1 MKVFTSI
8 AKIGKLEI
16 HWQIFIGL
24 LLGILFGIFF
34 KNQVQYTN
42 WMGEVFMR
50 AINMVIVPLML
61 TSIIS
66 GVSALGNSS
75 NLGRLSLKTFSY
87 YIVTSL
93 MAILTGLF
101 FVNLV
106 APGKNAAL
114 GLNQNL
120 LPEGLET
127 KSLSETLMQIVP
139 DNIFEA
145 FSAGDMLAIIFFSIM
160 FGFFI
165 TKVSKGAQDFLNNF
179 FSSSF
184 EVVMKITLFIIKF
197 SPIGVFSIVAKQV
210 AANSDLF
217 TLAKTLGVYM
227 LVVLVGLFVHSAISL
242 PLLVRI
248 LGRANPIKHA
258 KSMQAPLLMA
268 FSTCSSGATLS
279 LTMESVEKKAGVSS
293 KITGFV
299 LPLGST
305 VNMDGTALYECVAAM
320 FIAQAYGIELTY
332 MEQFLIVLTS
342 LLASIGAASI
352 PMSGLVMLTIVLTSV
367 GLPLEGVGLILAV
380 DRVLDMFRTS
390 VNVWSDMCGAVII
403 AKSEGETLN
412 Y

>member
-1 MKVFTSI
+1 MKIFTYI
-8 AKIGKLEI
+8 FNIRKLEI

-34 KNQVQYTN
+34 KNQIMYTN

-50 AINMVIVPLML
+50 ALNMVIVPLML

-66 GVSALGNSS
+66 GVSSLGNSS

-87 YIVTSL
+87 YIITSL

-106 APGKNAAL
+106 APGKNVEL
-114 GLNQNL
+114 GLNKNL

-127 KSLSETLMQIVP
+127 QSLSQTLMEIVP
-139 DNIFEA
+139 DNIFKA
-145 FSAGDMLAIIFFSIM
+145 FSAGDMLAIIFFSIL
-160 FGFFI
+160 FGVFI
-165 TKVSKGAQDFLNNF
+165 SKVNKEAQDFLNNF
-179 FSSSF
+179 FNSSL

-217 TLAKTLGVYM
+217 TLAKTLGIYM
-227 LVVLVGLFVHSAISL
+227 LVVLVGLFVHGSISL
-242 PLLVRI
+242 PLLVKI
-248 LGRANPIKHA
+248 LGRVNPVKHV

-279 LTMESVEKKAGVSS
+279 LTMESVEKKAGVSH
-293 KITGFV
+293 KISGFV

-320 FIAQAYGIELTY
+320 FIAQAYGIELSY
-332 MEQFLIVLTS
+332 MEQFVIVITS

-367 GLPLEGVGLILAV
+367 GLPIEGIGLILAV

-390 VNVWSDMCGAVII
+390 INVWSDTCGAVII